1 MLWRIANDG
10 TIDFVIRRL
19 GVSTARGRFARF
31 DGIAEA
37 GLNGLP
43 TRLELRI
50 DASSV
55 STGNASLD
63 RELVSPGFLD
73 VDRFPDIVFNSSGL
87 DWEDDHICTM
97 RGDLTL
103 HGVTLPTSFL
113 ITVGKAEVYSEGV
126 RRVAAEA
133 QGAIGIGRW
142 DVHRPPGLRGALLTF
157 GERVAFTAM
166 VQAVAEPVPAG

>member
-1 MLWRIANDG
+1 MLWRIADSG
-10 TIDFVIRRL
+10 RIEFIIRRL
-19 GVSTARGRFARF
+19 GVSTARGRFTRLE
-31 DGIAEA
+31 GVAEA
-37 GLNGLP
+37 GINGLP

-63 RELVSPGFLD
+63 RELRSPGFLD
-73 VDRFPDIVFNSSGL
+73 VERFPNILFRSSGL

-97 RGDLTL
+97 RGELTL
-103 HGVTLPTSFL
+103 HGVTLPMSFL
-113 ITVGKAEVYSEGV
+113 ITVGGADVDAEGV

-133 QGAIGIGRW
+133 EGAIGIGRW
-142 DVHRPPGLRGALLTF
+142 DVHRPPGLRGALLAF

-166 VQAVAEPVPAG
+166 VQAVAEPLPAG